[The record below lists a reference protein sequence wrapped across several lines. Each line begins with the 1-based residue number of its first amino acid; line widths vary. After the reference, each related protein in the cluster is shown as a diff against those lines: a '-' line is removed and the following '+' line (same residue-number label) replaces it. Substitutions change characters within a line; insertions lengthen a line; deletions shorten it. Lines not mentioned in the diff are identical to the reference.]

1 LMPDKILPLLRCPL
15 CPFSTLLEAPITLH
29 CGHTV
34 CSKHIIRPHSTS
46 ATSSSSLLSSILP
59 SSSAPTLGL
68 VGLRC
73 PLPTCTSRN
82 ATAQQAQI
90 HPESDVTV
98 NKILS
103 LTTRTHRSLSLPE
116 HGRSAG
122 QTDDEH
128 EEEEVDMEADEGE
141 PDSEPQR
148 FQYNALPSGL
158 STMGASSSPSASR
171 GTDSTTATSRT
182 RRHSRSHIHSHD
194 ARDFASR
201 HSRLPS
207 TQERSTSRLLLS
219 NRRAASALFEK
230 ELLSELTCEICF
242 ALMWQPVTTPCQHTF
257 CSKCLLRSMDH
268 STACPLCRQE
278 LPGYV
283 YAQDQPCNK
292 VVLSIIL
299 KAFPAPYAE
308 RGSMIEAEERDTRLD
323 TPIFVCQ
330 LSFPGMPTM
339 LHLFEPRYRLMLRR
353 CLASSNPCFG
363 MIPPPRP
370 TSSPASPGNDF
381 GTMLRIKSVQMLPD
395 GRSVVETWGT
405 WRFRIMERGM
415 LDGYVV
421 ARVERVEDQEE
432 SLYESDEANVE
443 DIFSNAPRDP
453 ASGPE
458 SSAPGSSSHV
468 SPASRSSVASQPIGL
483 PTSFPTTTLLPLSS
497 SNRVVRGRSNEE
509 LMNLC
514 HEFLEQLK
522 QGTPWVVQHL
532 ERTIVPM
539 PTDPAQFSFW
549 MALLLPI
556 DEHEK
561 AKLLPIRS
569 PRLRLRLVVHW
580 IEQLRSHWWFSGG
593 CVIS

>member
-1 LMPDKILPLLRCPL
+1 MPDKILPLLRCPL

-34 CSKHIIRPHSTS
+34 CSKHVIRPHTTSTS
-46 ATSSSSLLSSILP
+46 
-59 SSSAPTLGL
+59 
-68 VGLRC
+68 C

-90 HPESDVTV
+90 HPESGVNFRSASPQDVPMPMPLNARADSSSGSGAPRVDVTV

-103 LTTRTHRSLSLPE
+103 LTTRTHREL
-116 HGRSAG
+116 
-122 QTDDEH
+122 
-128 EEEEVDMEADEGE
+128 
-141 PDSEPQR
+141 QR
-148 FQYNALPSGL
+148 FQYDAPLAGL
-158 STMGASSSPSASR
+158 SAMGVSSSSSASN
-171 GTDSTTATSRT
+171 STTTTHRP
-182 RRHSRSHIHSHD
+182 RRHSRSRSRSHTHSHD

-207 TQERSTSRLLLS
+207 AQERSTSRLLLS

-421 ARVERVEDQEE
+421 ARVERVEDQDE

-483 PTSFPTTTLLPLSS
+483 PTSFPTTTLLPFSS

>member
-1 LMPDKILPLLRCPL
+1 MPDTILPLLRCPL
-15 CPFSTLLEAPITLH
+15 CPFSTLLESPITLH

-34 CSKHIIRPHSTS
+34 CSKHVIRPHASS
-46 ATSSSSLLSSILP
+46 ASFADSPATALLSSIF
-59 SSSAPTLGL
+59 SSSAPGAF
-68 VGLRC
+68 RC
-73 PLPTCTSRN
+73 PLPTCTKRN
-82 ATAQQAQI
+82 AETQPAQV
-90 HPESDVTV
+90 HPESGVNFRPAPPGELPLPHSPGEDPNVPRVDVTV

-103 LTTRTHRSLSLPE
+103 LTTRTHRSLSSPE
-116 HGRSAG
+116 LVEPMG
-122 QTDDEH
+122 QNDDDMSPEEH
-128 EEEEVDMEADEGE
+128 NEIHHPRPMI
-141 PDSEPQR
+141 P
-148 FQYNALPSGL
+148 PSGP
-158 STMGASSSPSASR
+158 STSPPFPSSDSASHSFPPNP
-171 GTDSTTATSRT
+171 STPV
-182 RRHSRSHIHSHD
+182 RRHRSDSCSPPPSPTLPNSPPP
-194 ARDFASR
+194 RKR
-201 HSRLPS
+201 RRLPS
-207 TQERSTSRLLLS
+207 SVPPSPHRNSPRPQAARSLRPTSDRHAL
-219 NRRAASALFEK
+219 SALFEK

-242 ALMWQPVTTPCQHTF
+242 ALLWQPVTTPCQHTF

-268 STACPLCRQE
+268 SSACPLCRQE

-283 YAQDQPCNK
+283 YAQDLPCNK
-292 VVLSIIL
+292 LVLLIIS
-299 KAFPAPYAE
+299 KAFPISYAE
-308 RGSMIEAEERDTRLD
+308 RGETIEAEERDSRLD

-353 CLASSNPCFG
+353 CLAKSNPCFG

-370 TSSPASPGNDF
+370 TATPASPGNDF
-381 GTMLRIKSVQMLPD
+381 GTMLRIKNVQMLPD

-421 ARVERVEDQEE
+421 ARVERVEDHEE
-432 SLYESDEANVE
+432 SIYESDEANVE
-443 DIFSNAPRDP
+443 DILEIPTTTTTQAETIPMPGLSV
-453 ASGPE
+453 
-458 SSAPGSSSHV
+458 PGSSSH
-468 SPASRSSVASQPIGL
+468 
-483 PTSFPTTTLLPLSS
+483 
-497 SNRVVRGRSNEE
+497 
-509 LMNLC
+509 LMEIC
-514 HEFLEQLK
+514 HAFLEQLK

-580 IEQLRSHWWFSGG
+580 IEQLRSHW
-593 CVIS
+593 